1 MLLRVGM
8 WVWLIILVAELVVG
22 PPLAM
27 KVRVCL
33 EANDFR
39 KLINLTLKSQ
49 IASRPLF
56 SLVVRASSSKVTKS
70 I

>member
-27 KVRVCL
+27 EVRVCL

-39 KLINLTLKSQ
+39 KLINHTLKSQ